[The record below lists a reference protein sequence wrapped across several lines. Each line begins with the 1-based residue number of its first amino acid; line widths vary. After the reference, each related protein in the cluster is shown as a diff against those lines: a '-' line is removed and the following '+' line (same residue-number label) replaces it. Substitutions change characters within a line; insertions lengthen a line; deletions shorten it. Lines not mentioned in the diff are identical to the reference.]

1 MATAAAA
8 AAMEE
13 PDVVN
18 GRDVVS
24 WVASGVVLWST
35 AFLLVR
41 ALFPKRSYDF
51 CNRAVSTMHAV
62 AAVCLACLSV
72 DDWSCPVC
80 PLAAASSPR
89 QMKALAVTLAYMVY
103 DAACCHLNGDTRLD
117 NAVHHLV
124 SIVGIGAGLAYQRPT
139 TKRTNEAALLPLAWC
154 TQCGTEMV
162 ASMLVTEMSSPLLH
176 LREML
181 KELGVRDTELNLL
194 VDVLFAAT
202 FSAARMGVGPYL
214 TYVTV
219 TADNPILIK
228 VYTYTDYRLRSVRQ
242 PNKLTTSALPPT
254 RRWRRGC
261 SW

>member
-1 MATAAAA
+1 METESV
-8 AAMEE
+8 AMED
-13 PDVVN
+13 PGVN
-18 GRDVVS
+18 GSNVVS

-62 AAVCLACLSV
+62 AAVCLASLSV
-72 DDWSCPVC
+72 ADWSCPVC

-89 QMKALAVTLAYMVY
+89 QMRALAVTLAYMVY

-117 NAVHHLV
+117 NTVHHLV
-124 SIVGIGAGLAYQRPT
+124 SIVGIGAGLAYQR
-139 TKRTNEAALLPLAWC
+139 
-154 TQCGTEMV
+154 CGTEEV
-162 ASMLVTEMSSPLLH
+162 ACLFITEISSPLLH

-181 KELGVRDTELNLL
+181 KEFGVRDTDLNLL
-194 VDVLFAAT
+194 VDVLFAVT
-202 FSAARMGVGPYL
+202 FSVARMGFGPYI

-228 VYTYTDYRLRSVRQ
+228 AMASGLQLVSAYWFLRILRMVRY
-242 PNKLTTSALPPT
+242 KLGKKKPLPPPPDKLAAAN
-254 RRWRRGC
+254 
-261 SW
+261 